1 MITKKKTRLMILSV
15 MILMMYLKMSDCV
28 ASRRQ
33 WGNRWDKRLNS
44 DGHSPVYSARA
55 QESKKTISSPRSMS
69 SQKIMGSTFPAA
81 RTGPCPSSCTCRHR
95 TVRCARESGMVFSNM
110 PDGVRNM

>member
-44 DGHSPVYSARA
+44 DDDGPVYSARA
-55 QESKKTISSPRSMS
+55 QESKKTMSSPRTMS
-69 SQKIMGSTFPAA
+69 SQKLMGSSFPAA
-81 RTGPCPSSCTCRHR
+81 KTAPCPSSCTCRHR
-95 TVRCARESGMVFSNM
+95 TVRCARGSSMVFGSM
-110 PDGVRNM
+110 PDGVRHM